1 MDREKLELIELEIR
15 RLPPCRRKESMRLR
29 QYEDG
34 KRRLAPLAAT
44 RSEYED
50 ICRAVAQKYRV

>member
-1 MDREKLELIELEIR
+1 MDREKLELIESEVR
-15 RLPPCRRKESMRLR
+15 RLPPYRRKKSMRLR

-44 RSEYED
+44 CSEYEV
-50 ICRAVAQKYRV
+50 ICRAVARKYGV